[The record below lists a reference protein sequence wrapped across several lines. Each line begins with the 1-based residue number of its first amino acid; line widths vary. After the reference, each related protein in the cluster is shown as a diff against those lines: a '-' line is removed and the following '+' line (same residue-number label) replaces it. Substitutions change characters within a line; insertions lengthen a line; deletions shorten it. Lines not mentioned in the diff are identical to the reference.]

1 MRTDGDYISREAAID
16 DISSRLNLTDLE
28 WNPVS
33 LKNIRAYVAELINH
47 VPAADAIEK
56 MPRWIPV
63 TERLPEKAGH
73 YIVFVELKRNGQK
86 ISAWT
91 QVTWFF
97 GDFLLECP
105 EDEERFVAAVTHWMP
120 LPKPPKE
127 DA

>member
-1 MRTDGDYISREAAID
+1 MSGSGDYISREAAID

-63 TERLPEKAGH
+63 TERLPREQET
-73 YIVFVELKRNGQK
+73 VL
-86 ISAWT
+86 
-91 QVTWFF
+91 TWGKQGVILLDWRHDNKWCCF
-97 GDFLLECP
+97 GD
-105 EDEERFVAAVTHWMP
+105 VTHWLP
-120 LPKPPKE
+120 LPEPPKE
-127 DA
+127 ED